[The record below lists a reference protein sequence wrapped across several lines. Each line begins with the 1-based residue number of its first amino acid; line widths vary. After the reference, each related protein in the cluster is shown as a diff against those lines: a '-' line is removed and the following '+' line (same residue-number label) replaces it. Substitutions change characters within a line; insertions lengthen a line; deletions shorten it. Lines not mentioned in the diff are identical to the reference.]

1 MTRYSRQTVFGK
13 IGAEGQRKLLS
24 SRAVIT
30 GAGALG
36 TVIAN
41 NLARAGVGSIR
52 IIDRDIVELSNLQ
65 RQTLF
70 TEADAAAQTPKALAA
85 CEHLRAVNSE
95 IALEPVIIDINSANI
110 NEALDGA
117 DVVVDGG
124 DNMELRHLVN
134 EWCVKRGVP
143 WVYGAA
149 LQAGGASMT
158 IVPGKTPC
166 FRCLYPDLEM
176 KSPLTCATGGVLNMI
191 TGAVASIESAE
202 AVKILIGA
210 FDALNTKLL
219 LIDLWQNS
227 IDYIDVARNDECPV
241 CGMREFALLESLPA
255 SYTSR
260 LCGQDAIQVMPG
272 PGAAADLAG
281 IAERLKAAGS
291 VEANRFALKF
301 DDGKIAFQLFS
312 DGRAI
317 IQRVTDEKTARS
329 VYAEYIGL

>member
-1 MTRYSRQTVFGK
+1 VTRYSRQTVFGK

-24 SRAVIT
+24 SRVAVT
-30 GAGALG
+30 GVGALG

-52 IIDRDIVELSNLQ
+52 LIDRDIVELSNLQ

-70 TEADAAAQTPKALAA
+70 TEADADAQTPKALAA
-85 CEHLRAVNSE
+85 CEHLKAVNSE
-95 IALEPVIIDINSANI
+95 IELEPVIIDITSANI
-110 NEALDGA
+110 HSALDGA
-117 DVVVDGG
+117 DLVVDGS

-134 EWCVKRGVP
+134 EWCVKHGVP

-158 IVPGKTPC
+158 IVPRKTPC

-176 KSPLTCATGGVLNMI
+176 KSLFTCGTSGVLNMI
-191 TGAVASIESAE
+191 TGIVASVESAE
-202 AVKILIGA
+202 AVKILTGA

-227 IDYIDVARNDECPV
+227 IDYVDVARNDECPV
-241 CGMREFALLESLPA
+241 CEKRVFSLLETFPVSRA
-255 SYTSR
+255 SR

-272 PGAAADLAG
+272 AGAAVNLTET
-281 IAERLKAAGS
+281 AERLKAAGS
-291 VEANRFALKF
+291 VRADRFALKF
-301 DDGKIAFQLFS
+301 DDGRVSFQLFG

-329 VYAEYIGL
+329 IYSEYIGL